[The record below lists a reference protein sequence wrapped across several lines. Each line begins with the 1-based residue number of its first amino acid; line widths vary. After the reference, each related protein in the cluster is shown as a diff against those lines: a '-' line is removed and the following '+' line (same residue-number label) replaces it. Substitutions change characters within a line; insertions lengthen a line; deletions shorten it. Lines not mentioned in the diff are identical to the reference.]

1 MEEKLIE
8 QNSTKPNSM
17 KQNKKL
23 FSKIGLCFFIGT
35 IIITGLQLGLGNLFS
50 VLFPKIYEK
59 YAFLVLMLPM
69 YIIAIPIIV
78 FMLTRIRPVVT
89 IEKAKFGIK
98 EILGFFL
105 VSYAGM
111 YISSI
116 IGNFLASVI
125 AIVKQGKVNNVITQV
140 ATGNDWWMNVLIMV
154 ICAPIAEE
162 LLFRKLLIDR
172 TVQFGEKLAILLSAL
187 MFAFYHGN
195 IYQFCYAFVLGCV
208 FGYVYVKSGKMI
220 YTIVLHMMI
229 NFMGSIASVLV
240 VKASGLTKLMD
251 GSITDP
257 NEMVSYLMGNLGGLA
272 VFGIYFLVII
282 AIVIGGIIVL
292 AVNFKKVSLQPA
304 SEPIE
309 KGQVFKTVALNLGMG
324 LFFIF
329 WIVFMIY
336 ATLI

>member
-1 MEEKLIE
+1 MEEKLIG
-8 QNSTKPNSM
+8 QNTTKPNSL
-17 KQNKKL
+17 KQKKL

-59 YAFLVLMLPM
+59 YAFLVMMLPM

-78 FMLTRIRPVVT
+78 FMLTRIRPVAT
-89 IEKAKFGIK
+89 IEKAKLGVK

-111 YISSI
+111 YISN
-116 IGNFLASVI
+116 IGNYLASVI

-172 TVQFGEKLAILLSAL
+172 TVQFGEKLAIILSAL

-240 VKASGLTKLMD
+240 VKVSGLTKIMD

-257 NEMVSYLMGNLGGLA
+257 NEMVSYLMGNLSGLA
-272 VFGIYFLVII
+272 VFGIYFLIII

-292 AVNFKKVSLQPA
+292 AVNFKKISLQPA

-324 LFFIF
+324 LFFVF
-329 WIVFMIY
+329 WIAFMIY

>member
-1 MEEKLIE
+1 
-8 QNSTKPNSM
+8 
-17 KQNKKL
+17 
-23 FSKIGLCFFIGT
+23 
-35 IIITGLQLGLGNLFS
+35 
-50 VLFPKIYEK
+50 
-59 YAFLVLMLPM
+59 
-69 YIIAIPIIV
+69 
-78 FMLTRIRPVVT
+78 
-89 IEKAKFGIK
+89 
-98 EILGFFL
+98 
-105 VSYAGM
+105 
-111 YISSI
+111 
-116 IGNFLASVI
+116 
-125 AIVKQGKVNNVITQV
+125 
-140 ATGNDWWMNVLIMV
+140 
-154 ICAPIAEE
+154 
-162 LLFRKLLIDR
+162 
-172 TVQFGEKLAILLSAL
+172 

-240 VKASGLTKLMD
+240 VKASGLTKIMD

-257 NEMVSYLMGNLGGLA
+257 NEMVSYLMGNLSGLA

-292 AVNFKKVSLQPA
+292 AVNFKKISFQPA

-324 LFFIF
+324 LFFVF

>member
-1 MEEKLIE
+1 ME
-8 QNSTKPNSM
+8 QNTV
-17 KQNKKL
+17 KQNRKYL
-23 FSKIGLCFFIGT
+23 SKIGICYFIGT
-35 IIITGLQLGLGNLFS
+35 IIIIALQLGLGNICATM
-50 VLFPKIYEK
+50 FPDIFEK
-59 YAFLVLMLPM
+59 YGFLVMMLPM
-69 YIIAIPIIV
+69 YIIAVPITV

-89 IEKAKFGIK
+89 IEKKKFSVK
-98 EILGFFL
+98 KILGFFL

-111 YISSI
+111 YISNI
-116 IGNFLASVI
+116 LGNYLATVI
-125 AIVKQGKVNNVITQV
+125 SMVKQGQV
-140 ATGNDWWMNVLIMV
+140 QNSIIEIATSNELWMNALVMV

-162 LLFRKLLIDR
+162 LLFRKLIIDR

-187 MFAFYHGN
+187 MFGFYHGN

-208 FGYVYVKSGKMI
+208 FGYVYAKSGKVI

-229 NFMGSIASVLV
+229 NFLGSIASLLV

-272 VFGIYFLVII
+272 IFGVYFLVII
-282 AIVIGGIIVL
+282 GLVIAGIIIL
-292 AVNFKKVSLQPA
+292 AVNFKNISLQPA
-304 SEPIE
+304 SDPIE
-309 KGQVFKTVALNLGMG
+309 KGQVFKTVALNVGMG